1 MTQYANRHPILNSL
15 LQFVRLQL
23 AGNILFIGTLLG
35 VAVADTLLSADPFH
49 GLIVGSALAHV
60 LFFYV
65 NKTWIFGEDTS
76 TRNDGE
82 VLRFVLFMSFNFFLN
97 LFLVELATSLVLH
110 HLPGLEAFAY
120 YIGVVCAA
128 LFFAVWSFAGLKFW
142 VFRPTKRHA
151 AASRHAGLTY
161 EKVHETAHDRL

>member
-1 MTQYANRHPILNSL
+1 MTQPETRHPLLHTL
-15 LQFVRLQL
+15 LQFIKLQL

-35 VAVADTLLSADPFH
+35 VAIADTVIGTDPFH
-49 GLIVGSALAHV
+49 GLVIGSALAHV

-65 NKTWIFGEDTS
+65 NKTWIFGEDAS
-76 TRNDGE
+76 TRNDRE

-97 LFLVELATSLVLH
+97 LFLVELATGLVVQ
-110 HLPGLEAFAY
+110 HLPTLEAFAY
-120 YIGVVCAA
+120 YIGVISAA
-128 LFFAVWSFAGLKFW
+128 LFFAVWSFLGLKFW

-161 EKVHETAHDRL
+161 EREHRETA

>member
-1 MTQYANRHPILNSL
+1 MTQSATRHPILGSL
-15 LQFVRLQL
+15 LQFLKLQL

-35 VAVADTLLSADPFH
+35 VAVADTLLAADPFH

-65 NKTWIFGEDTS
+65 NKTWIFEEDPTV
-76 TRNDGE
+76 RDDGE

-97 LFLVELATSLVLH
+97 LFLVELVSGLVLV
-110 HLPGLEAFAY
+110 HLPDLEAFAY
-120 YIGVVCAA
+120 YIGVVSAA
-128 LFFAVWSFAGLKFW
+128 LFFAVWSFVGLKFW

-161 EKVHETAHDRL
+161 EKREKEAA

>member
-1 MTQYANRHPILNSL
+1 MTQSDTRHPLLRTL
-15 LQFVRLQL
+15 LQFVKLQL

-35 VAVADTLLSADPFH
+35 VAIADTVFGTDPFH
-49 GLIVGSALAHV
+49 GLVVGSALAHV

-65 NKTWIFGEDTS
+65 NKTWIFGEDAS
-76 TRNDGE
+76 TRDDGE

-97 LFLVELATSLVLH
+97 LFLVELTTGLVVQ
-110 HLPGLEAFAY
+110 HLPTFEAFAY
-120 YIGVVCAA
+120 YIGVVSAA
-128 LFFAVWSFAGLKFW
+128 LFFAVWSFLGLKFW

-161 EKVHETAHDRL
+161 EREHRETA

>member
-1 MTQYANRHPILNSL
+1 MTQLETRHPLLYTL
-15 LQFVRLQL
+15 LQFVKLQL

-35 VAVADTLLSADPFH
+35 VAIADTVFDTDPFH
-49 GLIVGSALAHV
+49 GLAVGSALAHV

-65 NKTWIFGEDTS
+65 NKTWIFGEDVAA
-76 TRNDGE
+76 RNDGE

-97 LFLVELATSLVLH
+97 LFLVELATSLVVQ
-110 HLPGLEAFAY
+110 HLPTLETFAY
-120 YIGVVCAA
+120 YIGVVSAA
-128 LFFAVWSFAGLKFW
+128 LFFAVWSFLGLKFW

-161 EKVHETAHDRL
+161 EREPRESA

>member
-1 MTQYANRHPILNSL
+1 MTRTATRHPLLTTL
-15 LQFVRLQL
+15 LQFIKLQF
-23 AGNILFIGTLLG
+23 AGNILFIGTLAG
-35 VAVADTLLSADPFH
+35 VAVADTLLHTDPFN

-65 NKTWIFGEDTS
+65 NKTWIFGESSSQRDS
-76 TRNDGE
+76 GE

-97 LFLVELATSLVLH
+97 LFLVELATSLVLL
-110 HLPGLEAFAY
+110 HLPSAEAFAY
-120 YIGVVCAA
+120 YIGVISAA

-161 EKVHETAHDRL
+161 ERHGREAA